1 MKKSFIPI
9 LLCVWLVV
17 TLPAAFADERIKGGC
32 TIGESALAHGRS
44 DAAAVTDMRRYAQ
57 LYVKN
62 FQKFRK
68 TERSVRAEINDL
80 LDLEQWTQADIIA
93 FTRQQRELLY
103 LSIGGQLATGRL
115 TSDELAEYAR
125 TIRQKI
131 TDIEIELGC
140 DILPDD

>member
-1 MKKSFIPI
+1 
-9 LLCVWLVV
+9 
-17 TLPAAFADERIKGGC
+17 
-32 TIGESALAHGRS
+32 
-44 DAAAVTDMRRYAQ
+44 
-57 LYVKN
+57 LYVGN